1 MKLSRRAALFAG
13 TVGIASAFGEQ
24 SFAQINRDRAK
35 VAGNEA
41 QAIALAEKAAIPLV
55 GGEDKLAAARPFKAT
70 GHGDIWLVIS
80 QPVPDPK
87 TPSAPKRSVV
97 VQLSAET
104 GEILD
109 ISTAE

>member
-13 TVGIASAFGEQ
+13 TVGIATALGTP

-35 VAGNEA
+35 VAPNEA
-41 QAIALAEKAAIPLV
+41 AAIAIAEKASLPLI
-55 GGEDKLAAARPFKAT
+55 GGEDILAIARPYRAT

-97 VQLSAET
+97 IQLSSET